1 MSLEVNFR
9 RCIFLICFL
18 GIALAGGAVVL
29 ADKGEKGNDDNDK
42 GAPIRWD
49 IIHATFGAV
58 LIVDAGGQASVMAE
72 DHSKITFTG
81 HGTFQT
87 NSDKHHPQ
95 AVTGG
100 GTWETFDHDNVST
113 GSGTYKVTRFVSWEN
128 APGSPIPGTIDN
140 IGDGTLA
147 DNRGGLAV
155 LSIFYSDGS
164 QGILVVSCHLPG
176 AGPPTTPHS
185 VFEGVTATK
194 GFVDYWEPVAPVPA
208 VDGNRT
214 LFHLLQKSAKD
225 DD

>member
-87 NSDKHHPQ
+87 NSDKHHPRFSKGSPQ
-95 AVTGG
+95 RRGSWTTGSLWRRFLLLTGTARFFTFFKKVLRMMIEGGTRFPRPTPGG
-100 GTWETFDHDNVST
+100 GDSTSPVGGVSMA
-113 GSGTYKVTRFVSWEN
+113 E
-128 APGSPIPGTIDN
+128 A
-140 IGDGTLA
+140 
-147 DNRGGLAV
+147 
-155 LSIFYSDGS
+155 
-164 QGILVVSCHLPG
+164 
-176 AGPPTTPHS
+176 
-185 VFEGVTATK
+185 
-194 GFVDYWEPVAPVPA
+194 
-208 VDGNRT
+208 
-214 LFHLLQKSAKD
+214 
-225 DD
+225 